1 LIQSP
6 YLWLSGDSSKPLLE
20 MRITHNGRSETVN
33 RALADF
39 GIEESFSRASKRF
52 FEHYQFTISTS
63 AVDRTTKDV
72 ASQAEEY
79 IKDKLQNADETNS
92 GQSSIE
98 TLLAEMDGCEI
109 RTIDHKPVED
119 ETQRTP
125 VYNNLKKEK
134 IINWRDVRIGF
145 VRDLNSKSSKIFVG
159 GMDSYPAIVSQ
170 MRRAAILIG
179 LTPETKVVGVADGAP
194 GMSEELKRQFSQM
207 QFILDKTH
215 LKDHL
220 YDTAEK
226 LGIAEKQR
234 TAWVEPRLRSISCG
248 AVDIVLTELEDLHEK
263 NTNDRLR
270 RLIGYVGR
278 FRDAVNYNKFKA
290 DDYPIGSG
298 EIESA
303 HKSIPQERLKI
314 PGAGWKKESIN
325 PMLALRVLRANDWW
339 DDFWNQRRETLLAAA

>member
-1 LIQSP
+1 M
-6 YLWLSGDSSKPLLE
+6 WLSGDSSKPLLE
-20 MRITHNGRSETVN
+20 MHITHNGRSETVN

-52 FEHYQFTISTS
+52 FEHYQFIISTS
-63 AVDRTTKDV
+63 AAARTTKDV
-72 ASQAEEY
+72 ALQAAEY
-79 IKDKLQNADETNS
+79 IKHKLQNTTGTRSE
-92 GQSSIE
+92 QSSIE
-98 TLLAEMDGCEI
+98 TLLAELDGCEI
-109 RTIDHKPVED
+109 RTIDHKPIED

-125 VYNNLKKEK
+125 VYNNPKKEK

-145 VRDLNSKSSKIFVG
+145 VRDLDSKTSKTFVG

-170 MRRAAILIG
+170 MHSAAILMG
-179 LTPETKVVGVADGAP
+179 LTPETNVVGVADGAP
-194 GMSEELKRQFSQM
+194 GLSDELKRQFPQM

-226 LGIAEKQR
+226 LGIAEDERK
-234 TAWVEPRLRSISCG
+234 TWVEPRLRSISQG
-248 AVDIVLTELEDLHEK
+248 NVEIVLTELKELNETK
-263 NTNDRLR
+263 SNNRLR
-270 RLIGYVGR
+270 RLIGYIGR
-278 FRDAVNYNKFKA
+278 FREAVNYNKFKA

-314 PGAGWKKESIN
+314 PGAGWKEESIN
-325 PMLALRVLRANDWW
+325 PMLALRILRANEWW
-339 DDFWNQRRETLLAAA
+339 EDFWNQRTETLLAVA